1 MTLVELFQHFDNC
14 LVKLQTREATL
25 DFVSNYKPCLDSDAS
40 FFVHE
45 TVKRFTTSVF
55 YDDVL
60 YSLKAAEKCYLIE
73 ELDSYDTVVYEVG
86 RVDKGEKRYY
96 VSCDIRVDVDRVKE
110 IPCSCL
116 KLVPWNPMLTH
127 LLCVVLSRIK

>member
-1 MTLVELFQHFDNC
+1 
-14 LVKLQTREATL
+14 
-25 DFVSNYKPCLDSDAS
+25 LDSDAS

-60 YSLKAAEKCYLIE
+60 YSLKAAKKCYLIE

-116 KLVPWNPMLTH
+116 KL
-127 LLCVVLSRIK
+127 